1 MSKVNFYNIPDN
13 EKSII
18 FQQVANTRNMSA
30 FAVEKDWWVVQTLA
44 VIYKMDVAEHLV
56 FKGGTSLSK
65 AWKLIERFSEDIDF
79 AIDRVFLGYDGELS
93 KKERTALR
101 KASGIYVAQTFYPD
115 LVTRFKEKGI
125 TGLKFELVDEVE
137 SDKDRTINVHY
148 PNLIEPPGY
157 LEPKIQIEIGCRS
170 LREPFTVQ
178 TFASLV
184 DEEYADRDF
193 AQAPI
198 NVPTVNP
205 ERTFLEKIFLLHEEF
220 HRPPEKMR
228 VDRLSRHLYDV
239 CKLSKTDF
247 AEKALNDKQLY
258 ETIVEHR
265 YQFTRIGGV
274 DYNLH
279 QPQTINMLPVPQV
292 LAAWRADYNKM
303 LEQMIYEENPPSFD
317 EVINELTSLKEKI
330 NALPWMFEMQFP
342 VTSSILNVDTSV
354 ANMDTS
360 GSNVDT
366 SDPNV
371 DSSEIPL

>member
-1 MSKVNFYNIPDN
+1 MSKVNFYNIPDK

-18 FQQVANTRNMSA
+18 FQQVANTKNMSA

-44 VIYKMDVAEHLV
+44 VIYEMDVAEHLV

-79 AIDRVFLGYDGELS
+79 AIDRVFLGYDGELT
-93 KKERTALR
+93 KKQRTALR
-101 KASGIYVAQTFYPD
+101 KASAVYVAQTFYPE
-115 LVTRFKEKGI
+115 LVARFKEKGI
-125 TGLKFELVDEVE
+125 AGLRFELVDEVE

-148 PNLIEPPGY
+148 PNLIASPGY

-184 DEEYADRDF
+184 DEEYADREF

-198 NVPTVNP
+198 HVPTVNP

-239 CKLSKTDF
+239 YKLSQTDF
-247 AEKALNDKQLY
+247 AEKALNDRLLY
-258 ETIVEHR
+258 QTIVEHR
-265 YQFTRIGGV
+265 YQFTRIGGI

-292 LAAWRADYNKM
+292 LDAWRADYNTM

-317 EVINELTSLKEKI
+317 VVISELTRLKDKI
-330 NALPWMFEMQFP
+330 NALPWKIEMQFP
-342 VTSSILNVDTSV
+342 ITSSILNVDTS
-354 ANMDTS
+354 DT
-360 GSNVDT
+360 NVDT
-366 SDPNV
+366 S
-371 DSSEIPL
+371 EIPL